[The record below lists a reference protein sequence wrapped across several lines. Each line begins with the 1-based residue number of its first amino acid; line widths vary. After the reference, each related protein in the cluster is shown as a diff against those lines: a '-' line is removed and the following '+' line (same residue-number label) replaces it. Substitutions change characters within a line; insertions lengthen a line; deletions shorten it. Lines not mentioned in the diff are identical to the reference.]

1 MASNEE
7 FKNAILDLMTASRQV
22 GMSQMSWTDT
32 ESYRQAV
39 IDEEDQALERVLDL
53 TMEG

>member
-1 MASNEE
+1 MEL
-7 FKNAILDLMTASRQV
+7 KDAILDLMTASRQV

-39 IDEEDQALERVLDL
+39 IDEENQALEKVLELTRDL
-53 TMEG
+53 TTEG